1 MAKSRAG
8 GCLMQKES
16 HTVAKITSDGF
27 QFLVRPARWQVGRTT
42 PPSDHAHSA
51 SSRASSRHSALE
63 TCVPKTARLMEKGR
77 GVKQEMLSCC

>member
-27 QFLVRPARWQVGRTT
+27 QFLLRPPRWQVAPTLLRPHTVRLLE
-42 PPSDHAHSA
+42 SL
-51 SSRASSRHSALE
+51 LE
-63 TCVPKTARLMEKGR
+63 TCVPKTERLMA
-77 GVKQEMLSCC
+77 